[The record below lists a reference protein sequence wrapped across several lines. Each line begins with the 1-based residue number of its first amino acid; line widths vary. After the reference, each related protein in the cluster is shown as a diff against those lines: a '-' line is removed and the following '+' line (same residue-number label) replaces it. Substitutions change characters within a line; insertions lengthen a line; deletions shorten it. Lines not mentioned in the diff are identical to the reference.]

1 MYLLKLVHNNYLFFF
16 FLILLNK
23 TNNVHVVVYHCPLYI
38 HTSYMYSCM
47 IGSFNDAITFESVER
62 SLWCDHSNETY
73 IVFGIAQCTCLFFSI
88 IITFFGGGRV
98 NFDLGHFWEWCK
110 NQKTE
115 EHLITSYKLKFHF
128 FLLHGQK
135 NCFTNASLSKNL
147 IPNKMSWSEALK
159 NGPCEELL
167 FKNWCKNME

>member
-16 FLILLNK
+16 FWILLNK

-38 HTSYMYSCM
+38 HTSCMHSCM
-47 IGSFNDAITFESVER
+47 IGSFKDAITFESVER

-73 IVFGIAQCTCLFFSI
+73 IVFGSVQCTCLFFSI
-88 IITFFGGGRV
+88 IISLFWGGRV
-98 NFDLGHFWEWCK
+98 NFDLGHFSEWCK

-128 FLLHGQK
+128 FFITWTKKLFYKCQ
-135 NCFTNASLSKNL
+135 SK
-147 IPNKMSWSEALK
+147 
-159 NGPCEELL
+159 
-167 FKNWCKNME
+167 